1 MATSD
6 NVVRAG
12 LTPKLRDVDTLVSM
26 LDYNFGPSS
35 EFVVKGAHYQ
45 GLAHSTLYDTP
56 VPEFSVIR
64 TALPKG
70 ETEQFARIKG
80 PSVLIVTSG
89 SGKLTGDT
97 HHASHLEA
105 GHVYFVAADTKIT
118 LTAESSDFCVYR
130 GFCDRVA

>member
-35 EFVVKGAHYQ
+35 EFVVKGGYYQ
-45 GLAHSTLYDTP
+45 GLTHSTLYDTP

-70 ETEQFARIKG
+70 ETEQFAGIKG

-97 HHASHLEA
+97 HNIEA
-105 GHVYFVAADTKIT
+105 GHVYFVAADTDIT

-130 GFCDRVA
+130 AFCDRVA

>member
-26 LDYNFGPSS
+26 LDYNFGPAS
-35 EFVVKGAHYQ
+35 EFVIEGASHL
-45 GLAHSTLYDTP
+45 GSTHSTLYDTP

-64 TALPKG
+64 TVLPKG
-70 ETEQFARIKG
+70 ESEQFAGIKG
-80 PSVLIVTSG
+80 PSVLIITSG

-97 HHASHLEA
+97 HNASHIET
-105 GHVYFVAADTKIT
+105 GHVYFVAANTEIT

-130 GFCDRVA
+130 AFCDRVA